1 MRKIN
6 NLIKM
11 LVLCGGLFFASCE
24 TTELDLT
31 QNPNALAPAQADPD
45 FYLNAIQISFAY
57 LTESF
62 GNTAGALTRIDYMN
76 GRDYANA
83 YSPSNFDG
91 RWSSAYQTI
100 MNDIKELN
108 IIADETGLTRHKAMG
123 QVIEAHILLTLVDFF
138 GDIPY
143 TEALAGAEN
152 LNPVADSGA
161 SVYAAAIAL
170 LDGAITNFNNS
181 ALGDPALDM
190 YYDGDWAAWTKAA
203 NTLKMKAYMAT
214 RLVDGSAVSKFN
226 AIVASGNYIS
236 SNADDMQFRW
246 GTLAVQ
252 PDSRHPRYR
261 GSYTSTGGGSY
272 MSNSLMNYMIGNNP
286 ESAYSSPDRYDPR
299 VLYYFYRQVG
309 ATPGI
314 DGDPN
319 EETLECGLQNPPAHY
334 AGYVFCGAPKG
345 WWGRDHGNDN
355 GIPPDGFLRAL
366 AGAYPAGGALDD
378 LSYSSKVDGDGNGGN
393 GITPIMLASWSQFM
407 IGEVELAAGNG
418 AAAKNAMMDGIT
430 LSIDKVLASTE
441 TSGRY
446 DWIFGNGLRPG
457 SDPEDPANYGPAL
470 TFEAN
475 YINWF
480 KMDLEAE
487 WDAATNEG
495 DRWDILGMQNFVA
508 QYGNGLGAYNF
519 YRRTG
524 HPTTLQPNIEA
535 NPGGF
540 IRSFFY
546 PANHANTNS
555 NITQK
560 DGVTEPVFWDTNP
573 GSPGFPAAN

>member
-31 QNPNALAPAQADPD
+31 QNPNALAPDQADPD
-45 FYLNAIQISFAY
+45 FYLNAIQIDFAY

-83 YSPSNFDG
+83 YSPNNFDG

-108 IIADETGLTRHKAMG
+108 IIADNTGLSRHKAMG
-123 QVIEAHILLTLVDFF
+123 QVIEAHILMTLVDFF

-143 TEALAGAEN
+143 TEAFQGADN

-170 LDGAITNFNNS
+170 LDGAITNFNND
-181 ALGDPALDM
+181 ALGNPALDM

-261 GSYTSTGGGSY
+261 GSYTSTGGGTY
-272 MSNSLMNYMIGNNP
+272 MSNSLMDYMRGGFDGGY
-286 ESAYSSPDRYDPR
+286 ALGAGTFTADPR
-299 VLYYFYRQVG
+299 IMFYYHRQTNP
-309 ATPGI
+309 TPGI
-314 DGDPN
+314 AGAPAD
-319 EETLECGLQNPPAHY
+319 EEVLECGLQNAPAHY
-334 AGYVFCGAPKG
+334 AGYVFCANPQG

-355 GIPPDGFLRAL
+355 GSPPDGFLKTL
-366 AGAYPAGGALDD
+366 AGVYPSGGKLDD
-378 LSYSSKVDGDGNGGN
+378 WSYGGQQDGAGNGGN
-393 GITPIMLASWSQFM
+393 GITPIMLASWTDFM
-407 IGEVELAAGNG
+407 IGEVELVAGNE
-418 AAAKNAMMDGIT
+418 AAAKTAMFAGMAK
-430 LSIDKVLASTE
+430 SMDKVTNFYPREAGNRFDAVMNFYVGGLAQVINDFYAR
-441 TSGRY
+441 TS
-446 DWIFGNGLRPG
+446 D
-457 SDPEDPANYGPAL
+457 
-470 TFEAN
+470 
-475 YINWF
+475 
-480 KMDLEAE
+480 E
-487 WDAATNEG
+487 WDDASDKMNV
-495 DRWDILGMQNFVA
+495 LGMQYFVA
-508 QYGNGLGAYNF
+508 QYGNGLDAYNF

-524 HPTTLQPNIEA
+524 YPTTLQPNIEA

-560 DGVTEPVFWDTNP
+560 GGVTEPVFWDTNP

>member
-31 QNPNALAPAQADPD
+31 QNPNALAPDQADPD

-62 GNTAGALTRIDYMN
+62 GNTAGALTRVDYMN

-83 YSPSNFDG
+83 YSPGNFDG

-108 IIADETGLTRHKAMG
+108 IIANETGLTRHKAIG
-123 QVIEAHILLTLVDFF
+123 QVIEAHILMTLVDFF

-143 TEALAGAEN
+143 TEALAGADN

-170 LDGAITNFNNS
+170 LDGAVTNFNND

-190 YYDGDWAAWTKAA
+190 FYDGDWAAWTKAA

-236 SNADDMQFRW
+236 SNADDMQFSW

-261 GSYTSTGGGSY
+261 SSYTSTGGGSY
-272 MSNSLMNYMIGNNP
+272 MSNSLMNYMIGDG
-286 ESAYSSPDRYDPR
+286 YFSPSYDPR
-299 VLYYFYRQVG
+299 INFYYSRQVSS
-309 ATPGI
+309 TPGI
-314 DGDPN
+314 DADAN
-319 EETLECGLQNPPAHY
+319 EETLECGLQNAPAHY
-334 AGYVFCGAPKG
+334 AGYVFCGNVYG
-345 WWGRDHGNDN
+345 YWGRDHGNDN
-355 GIPPDGFLRAL
+355 GIPPDGFLRTL
-366 AGAYPAGGALDD
+366 AGVYPAGGLLDD
-378 LSYSSKVDGDGNGGN
+378 WNVLFNGPQPQKDGAGNGGN
-393 GITPIMLASWSQFM
+393 GITPIILASGSDFM
-407 IGEVELAAGNG
+407 IAEAALFVDGDITASG
-418 AAAKNAMMDGIT
+418 NAMLSGIAKSFDKVTNFSPLSDRFIGVTNGNFGGLDQMISDFTEDIVDQWTATDMDGKKNI
-430 LSIDKVLASTE
+430 LANQ
-441 TSGRY
+441 
-446 DWIFGNGLRPG
+446 F
-457 SDPEDPANYGPAL
+457 
-470 TFEAN
+470 
-475 YINWF
+475 
-480 KMDLEAE
+480 
-487 WDAATNEG
+487 
-495 DRWDILGMQNFVA
+495 FVS
-508 QYGNGLGAYNF
+508 QYGNGLNTYNF

-524 HPTTLQPNIEA
+524 YPTTLQPNIEA

-573 GSPGFPAAN
+573 GSPGFPVAN

>member
-31 QNPNALAPAQADPD
+31 QNPNALAPDQADPD
-45 FYLNAIQISFAY
+45 FYLNAIQIQFAY

-83 YSPSNFDG
+83 YSPGSFNG

-108 IIADETGLTRHKAMG
+108 IIASETGLNRHKAMG
-123 QVIEAHILLTLVDFF
+123 QVIEAHILMTLVDFF

-143 TEALAGAEN
+143 TEALAGADN

-170 LDGAITNFNNS
+170 LDGAITNFNND
-181 ALGDPALDM
+181 ALGNPALDM

-261 GSYTSTGGGSY
+261 GNYTSTGGGRY
-272 MSNSLMNYMIGNNP
+272 MSNSLMDYMRGGFDGGYNLGGGTFT
-286 ESAYSSPDRYDPR
+286 ADPR
-299 VLYYFYRQVG
+299 IMFYYHRQTNP
-309 ATPGI
+309 TPGI
-314 DGDPN
+314 DGAPAD
-319 EETLECGLQNPPAHY
+319 EEVLECGLQNPPAHY
-334 AGYVFCGAPKG
+334 AGYVFCANPQG

-355 GIPPDGFLRAL
+355 GIPPDGFLRTL
-366 AGAYPAGGALDD
+366 AGVYPAGGKLDD
-378 LSYSSKVDGDGNGGN
+378 WSYGGQQDGDGNGGN
-393 GITPIMLASWSQFM
+393 GITPIMLASWTDFM
-407 IGEVELAAGNG
+407 IGEVELVAGNE
-418 AAAKNAMMDGIT
+418 AAAKTAMFAGMAKSMDKVTNFYPRTARFDGIM
-430 LSIDKVLASTE
+430 DYYVGGLAQVT
-441 TSGRY
+441 
-446 DWIFGNGLRPG
+446 NGFYARI
-457 SDPEDPANYGPAL
+457 SD
-470 TFEAN
+470 
-475 YINWF
+475 
-480 KMDLEAE
+480 E
-487 WDAATNEG
+487 WDDASDKMNV
-495 DRWDILGMQNFVA
+495 LGMQYFVA
-508 QYGNGLGAYNF
+508 QYGNGLDAYNF

-524 HPTTLQPNIEA
+524 YPTTLQPNIEA

-560 DGVTEPVFWDTNP
+560 GGVTEPVFWDTNP

>member
-31 QNPNALAPAQADPD
+31 QNPNALAPDQADPD
-45 FYLNAIQISFAY
+45 FYLNAIQIDFAY

-83 YSPSNFDG
+83 YSPNNFDG

-108 IIADETGLTRHKAMG
+108 IIADNTGLSRHKAMG
-123 QVIEAHILLTLVDFF
+123 QVIEAHILMTLVDFF

-143 TEALAGAEN
+143 TEAFQGADN

-170 LDGAITNFNNS
+170 LDGAITNFNND
-181 ALGDPALDM
+181 ALGNPALDM

-261 GSYTSTGGGSY
+261 GSYTSTGGGTY
-272 MSNSLMNYMIGNNP
+272 MSNSLMDYMRGGFDGGY
-286 ESAYSSPDRYDPR
+286 ALGAGTFTADPR
-299 VLYYFYRQVG
+299 IMFYYHRQTNP
-309 ATPGI
+309 TPGI
-314 DGDPN
+314 DGAPAD
-319 EETLECGLQNPPAHY
+319 EEVLECGLQNAPAHY
-334 AGYVFCGAPKG
+334 AGYVFCANPQG

-355 GIPPDGFLRAL
+355 GIPPDGFLRTL
-366 AGAYPAGGALDD
+366 AGVYPSGGKLDD
-378 LSYSSKVDGDGNGGN
+378 WSYGGQQDGAGNGGN
-393 GITPIMLASWSQFM
+393 GITPIMLASWTDFM
-407 IGEVELAAGNG
+407 IGEVELVAGNE
-418 AAAKNAMMDGIT
+418 AAAKTAMFAGMAK
-430 LSIDKVLASTE
+430 SMDKVTNFYPRTDRFEGIMDYYVGGLAQVV
-441 TSGRY
+441 
-446 DWIFGNGLRPG
+446 NGFYARI
-457 SDPEDPANYGPAL
+457 SD
-470 TFEAN
+470 
-475 YINWF
+475 
-480 KMDLEAE
+480 E
-487 WDAATNEG
+487 WDDASDKMNV
-495 DRWDILGMQNFVA
+495 LGMQYFVA
-508 QYGNGLGAYNF
+508 QYGNGLDAYNF

-524 HPTTLQPNIEA
+524 YPTTLQPNIEA

-546 PANHANTNS
+546 PSNHANTNS

-560 DGVTEPVFWDTNP
+560 DGVTDPVFWDTNP

>member
-31 QNPNALAPAQADPD
+31 QNPNALAPDQADPD
-45 FYLNAIQISFAY
+45 FYLNAIQIQFAY

-62 GNTAGALTRIDYMN
+62 GNTAGALTRIDYMS

-83 YSPSNFDG
+83 YSPGSFDG

-108 IIADETGLTRHKAMG
+108 IIANETGLNRHKAMG
-123 QVIEAHILLTLVDFF
+123 QVIEAHILMTLVDFF

-170 LDGAITNFNNS
+170 LDGAITNFNND

-236 SNADDMQFRW
+236 SNADDMQFQW

-272 MSNSLMNYMIGNNP
+272 MSNSLMDYMRGGADGGYDIGGGVFIG
-286 ESAYSSPDRYDPR
+286 DPR
-299 VLYYFYRQVG
+299 LMFYFNRQTSSTPGIGG
-309 ATPGI
+309 ATP
-314 DGDPN
+314 D
-319 EETLECGLQNPPAHY
+319 EEVLECGLQNAPAHY
-334 AGYVFCGAPKG
+334 AGYVFCGNPQG

-366 AGAYPAGGALDD
+366 AGVYPAGGAIDEW
-378 LSYSSKVDGDGNGGN
+378 SYGGFQDGDGYGGN
-393 GITPIMLASWSQFM
+393 GITPIMLASWTDFM
-407 IGEVELAAGNG
+407 IGEVELVAGNE
-418 AAAKNAMMDGIT
+418 AAAKTAMFTGMAKSMDKVTTFKARTARFDGIMDFYFGG
-430 LSIDKVLASTE
+430 LDQVINDFYAR
-441 TSGRY
+441 TS
-446 DWIFGNGLRPG
+446 D
-457 SDPEDPANYGPAL
+457 
-470 TFEAN
+470 
-475 YINWF
+475 
-480 KMDLEAE
+480 E
-487 WDAATNEG
+487 WDDASDKMNV
-495 DRWDILGMQNFVA
+495 LGMQYFVA
-508 QYGNGLGAYNF
+508 QYGNGLDAYNF

-524 HPTTLQPNIEA
+524 YPTTLQPNIEA

-560 DGVTEPVFWDTNP
+560 DGVTDPVFWDTNP

>member
-31 QNPNALAPAQADPD
+31 QNPNALAPDQADPD

-83 YSPSNFDG
+83 YSPGNFDG
-91 RWSSAYQTI
+91 RWSCAYQTI

-123 QVIEAHILLTLVDFF
+123 QVIEAHILMTLVDFF

-170 LDGAITNFNNS
+170 LDGAITNFNND

-236 SNADDMQFRW
+236 SNADDMQFQW

-261 GSYTSTGGGSY
+261 GSYTSTGGGTY
-272 MSNSLMNYMIGNNP
+272 MSNSLMDYMRGGADGGYDIGGGVFIG
-286 ESAYSSPDRYDPR
+286 DPR
-299 VLYYFYRQVG
+299 LMFYFNRQTSSTPGIGG
-309 ATPGI
+309 ATP
-314 DGDPN
+314 D
-319 EETLECGLQNPPAHY
+319 EEVLECGLQNAPAHY
-334 AGYVFCGAPKG
+334 AGYVFCGNPQG

-366 AGAYPAGGALDD
+366 AGVYPAGGAIDEW
-378 LSYSSKVDGDGNGGN
+378 SYGGFQDGDGYGGN
-393 GITPIMLASWSQFM
+393 GITPIMLASWTDFM
-407 IGEVELAAGNG
+407 IGEVELVAGNE
-418 AAAKNAMMDGIT
+418 AAAKTAMFTGMAKSMDKVTTFKARTDRFDGIMDFYFGG
-430 LSIDKVLASTE
+430 LDQVINDFYAR
-441 TSGRY
+441 TS
-446 DWIFGNGLRPG
+446 D
-457 SDPEDPANYGPAL
+457 
-470 TFEAN
+470 
-475 YINWF
+475 
-480 KMDLEAE
+480 E
-487 WDAATNEG
+487 WDDASDKMNV
-495 DRWDILGMQNFVA
+495 LGMQYFVA
-508 QYGNGLGAYNF
+508 QYGNGLDAYNF

-524 HPTTLQPNIEA
+524 YPTTLQPNIEA

-560 DGVTEPVFWDTNP
+560 DGVTDPVFWDTNP

>member
-31 QNPNALAPAQADPD
+31 QNPNALAPDQADPD
-45 FYLNAIQISFAY
+45 FYLNAIQIDFAY

-62 GNTAGALTRIDYMN
+62 GNTAGALTRIDYMS

-91 RWSSAYQTI
+91 RWSYAYQTI

-108 IIADETGLTRHKAMG
+108 IIASETGLNRHIAIG
-123 QVIEAHILLTLVDFF
+123 QVIEAHILMTLVDFF

-143 TEALAGAEN
+143 TEAFQGADN

-170 LDGAITNFNNS
+170 LDGAITNFNND
-181 ALGDPALDM
+181 ALGNPALDM

-261 GSYTSTGGGSY
+261 GSYTSTGGGRY
-272 MSNSLMNYMIGNNP
+272 MSNSLMDYMRGGFDGGY
-286 ESAYSSPDRYDPR
+286 ALGAGTFTADPR
-299 VLYYFYRQVG
+299 IMFYYHRQTNP
-309 ATPGI
+309 TPGI
-314 DGDPN
+314 DGAPAD
-319 EETLECGLQNPPAHY
+319 EEVLECGLQNAPAHY
-334 AGYVFCGAPKG
+334 AGYVFCANPQG

-355 GIPPDGFLRAL
+355 GIPPDGFLRTL
-366 AGAYPAGGALDD
+366 AGVYPSGGKLDD
-378 LSYSSKVDGDGNGGN
+378 WSYGGQQDGDGNGGN
-393 GITPIMLASWSQFM
+393 GITPIMLASWTDFM
-407 IGEVELAAGNG
+407 IGEVELVAGNE
-418 AAAKNAMMDGIT
+418 AAAKTAMFAGMAK
-430 LSIDKVLASTE
+430 SMDKVTNFYPRTDRFEGIMDYYVGGLAQVV
-441 TSGRY
+441 
-446 DWIFGNGLRPG
+446 NGFYARI
-457 SDPEDPANYGPAL
+457 SD
-470 TFEAN
+470 
-475 YINWF
+475 
-480 KMDLEAE
+480 E
-487 WDAATNEG
+487 WDDASDKMNV
-495 DRWDILGMQNFVA
+495 LGMQYFVA
-508 QYGNGLGAYNF
+508 QYGNGLDAYNF

-524 HPTTLQPNIEA
+524 YPTTLQPNIEA

-560 DGVTEPVFWDTNP
+560 GGVTEPVFWDTNP

>member
-31 QNPNALAPAQADPD
+31 QNPNALAPDQADPD

-62 GNTAGALTRIDYMN
+62 GNTAGALTRIDYMS

-91 RWSSAYQTI
+91 RWSYAYQTI

-108 IIADETGLTRHKAMG
+108 IIASETGLNRHIAIG
-123 QVIEAHILLTLVDFF
+123 QVIEAHILMTLVDFF

-143 TEALAGAEN
+143 TEAFQGADN

-170 LDGAITNFNNS
+170 LDGAITNFNND
-181 ALGDPALDM
+181 ALGNPALDM

-261 GSYTSTGGGSY
+261 GSYTSTGGGRY
-272 MSNSLMNYMIGNNP
+272 MSNSLMDYMRGGFDGGY
-286 ESAYSSPDRYDPR
+286 ALGAGTFTADPR
-299 VLYYFYRQVG
+299 IMFYYHRQTNP
-309 ATPGI
+309 TPGI
-314 DGDPN
+314 DGAPAD
-319 EETLECGLQNPPAHY
+319 EEVLECGLQNAPAHY
-334 AGYVFCGAPKG
+334 AGYVFCANPQG

-355 GIPPDGFLRAL
+355 GIPPDGFLRTL
-366 AGAYPAGGALDD
+366 AGVYPSGGKLDD
-378 LSYSSKVDGDGNGGN
+378 WSYGGQQDGAGNGGN
-393 GITPIMLASWSQFM
+393 GITPIMLASWTDFM
-407 IGEVELAAGNG
+407 IGEVELVAGNE
-418 AAAKNAMMDGIT
+418 AAAKTAMFAGMAK
-430 LSIDKVLASTE
+430 SMDKVTNFYPREAGNRFDAVMNFYVGGLAQVV
-441 TSGRY
+441 
-446 DWIFGNGLRPG
+446 NGFYARI
-457 SDPEDPANYGPAL
+457 SD
-470 TFEAN
+470 
-475 YINWF
+475 
-480 KMDLEAE
+480 E
-487 WDAATNEG
+487 WDDASDKMNV
-495 DRWDILGMQNFVA
+495 LGMQYFVA
-508 QYGNGLGAYNF
+508 QYGNGLDAYNF

-524 HPTTLQPNIEA
+524 YPTTLQPNIEA

-560 DGVTEPVFWDTNP
+560 GGVTEPVFWDTNP

>member
-31 QNPNALAPAQADPD
+31 QNPNALAPDQADPD

-83 YSPSNFDG
+83 YSPNNFDG

-108 IIADETGLTRHKAMG
+108 IIADNTGLSRHKAMG
-123 QVIEAHILLTLVDFF
+123 QVIEAHILMTLVDFF

-170 LDGAITNFNNS
+170 LDGAITNFNND
-181 ALGDPALDM
+181 ALGNPALDM

-236 SNADDMQFRW
+236 SNADDMQFQW

-261 GSYTSTGGGSY
+261 GSYTSTGGGTY
-272 MSNSLMNYMIGNNP
+272 MSNSLMDYMRGGADGGYDIGGGVFIG
-286 ESAYSSPDRYDPR
+286 DPR
-299 VLYYFYRQVG
+299 LMFYFNRQTSSTPGIGG
-309 ATPGI
+309 ATP
-314 DGDPN
+314 D
-319 EETLECGLQNPPAHY
+319 EEVLECGLQNAPAHY
-334 AGYVFCGAPKG
+334 AGYVFCGNPQG

-366 AGAYPAGGALDD
+366 AGVYPAGGSIDEW
-378 LSYSSKVDGDGNGGN
+378 SYGGFQDGDGYGGN
-393 GITPIMLASWSQFM
+393 GITPIMLASWTDFM
-407 IGEVELAAGNG
+407 IGEVELVAGNE
-418 AAAKNAMMDGIT
+418 AAAKTAMFAGMAKSMDKVTTFKARTDRFDGIMDFYFGG
-430 LSIDKVLASTE
+430 LDQVINDFYAR
-441 TSGRY
+441 TS
-446 DWIFGNGLRPG
+446 D
-457 SDPEDPANYGPAL
+457 
-470 TFEAN
+470 
-475 YINWF
+475 
-480 KMDLEAE
+480 E
-487 WDAATNEG
+487 WDDASDKMNV
-495 DRWDILGMQNFVA
+495 LGMQYFVA
-508 QYGNGLGAYNF
+508 QYGNGLDAYNF

-524 HPTTLQPNIEA
+524 YPTTLQPNIEA

-546 PANHANTNS
+546 PSNHANTNS

-560 DGVTEPVFWDTNP
+560 DGVTDPVFWDTNP

>member
-31 QNPNALAPAQADPD
+31 QNPNALAPDQADPD

-62 GNTAGALTRIDYMN
+62 GNTAGALTRIDYMS

-108 IIADETGLTRHKAMG
+108 VIAGETGLNRHIAIG
-123 QVIEAHILLTLVDFF
+123 QVIEAHILMTLVDFF

-143 TEALAGAEN
+143 TEAFQGADN
-152 LNPVADSGA
+152 LNPIADSGA

-170 LDGAITNFNNS
+170 LDGAITNFNND
-181 ALGDPALDM
+181 ALGNPALDM

-261 GSYTSTGGGSY
+261 GSYTSTGGGRY
-272 MSNSLMNYMIGNNP
+272 MSNSLMDYMRGGFDGGY
-286 ESAYSSPDRYDPR
+286 ALGAGTFTADPR
-299 VLYYFYRQVG
+299 IMFYYHRQTNP
-309 ATPGI
+309 TPGI
-314 DGDPN
+314 DGAPAD
-319 EETLECGLQNPPAHY
+319 EEVLECGLQNAPAHY
-334 AGYVFCGAPKG
+334 AGYVFCANPQG

-355 GIPPDGFLRAL
+355 GIPPDGFLRTL
-366 AGAYPAGGALDD
+366 AGVYPSGGKLDD
-378 LSYSSKVDGDGNGGN
+378 WSYGGQQDGDGNGGN
-393 GITPIMLASWSQFM
+393 GITPIMLASWTDFM
-407 IGEVELAAGNG
+407 IGEVELVAGNE
-418 AAAKNAMMDGIT
+418 AAAKTAMFAGMAK
-430 LSIDKVLASTE
+430 SMDKVTNFYPRTDRFEGIMDYYVGGLAQVV
-441 TSGRY
+441 
-446 DWIFGNGLRPG
+446 NGFYARI
-457 SDPEDPANYGPAL
+457 SD
-470 TFEAN
+470 
-475 YINWF
+475 
-480 KMDLEAE
+480 E
-487 WDAATNEG
+487 WDDASDKMNV
-495 DRWDILGMQNFVA
+495 LGMQYFVA
-508 QYGNGLGAYNF
+508 QYGNGLDAYNF

-524 HPTTLQPNIEA
+524 YPTTLQPNIEA

-560 DGVTEPVFWDTNP
+560 GGVTEPVFWDTNP

>member
-1 MRKIN
+1 
-6 NLIKM
+6 M

-31 QNPNALAPAQADPD
+31 QNPNALAPDQADPD

-62 GNTAGALTRIDYMN
+62 GNTAGALTRVDYMN

-83 YSPSNFDG
+83 YSPGNFDG

-108 IIADETGLTRHKAMG
+108 IIANETGLTRHKAIG
-123 QVIEAHILLTLVDFF
+123 QVIEAHILMTLVDFF

-143 TEALAGAEN
+143 TEALAGADN

-170 LDGAITNFNNS
+170 LDGAVTNFNND

-190 YYDGDWAAWTKAA
+190 FYDGDWAAWTKAA

-236 SNADDMQFRW
+236 SNADDMQFSW

-261 GSYTSTGGGSY
+261 SSYTSTGGGSY
-272 MSNSLMNYMIGNNP
+272 MSNSLMNYMIGDG
-286 ESAYSSPDRYDPR
+286 YFSPSYDPR
-299 VLYYFYRQVG
+299 INFYYSRQVSS
-309 ATPGI
+309 TPGI
-314 DGDPN
+314 DADAN
-319 EETLECGLQNPPAHY
+319 EETLECGLQNAPAHY
-334 AGYVFCGAPKG
+334 AGYVFCGNVYG
-345 WWGRDHGNDN
+345 YWGRDHGNDN
-355 GIPPDGFLRAL
+355 GIPPDGFLRTL
-366 AGAYPAGGALDD
+366 AGVYPAGGLLDD
-378 LSYSSKVDGDGNGGN
+378 WNVLFNGPQPQKDGAGNGGN
-393 GITPIMLASWSQFM
+393 GITPIILASGSDFM
-407 IGEVELAAGNG
+407 IAEAALFVDGDITASG
-418 AAAKNAMMDGIT
+418 NAMLSGIAKSFDKVTNFSPLSDRFIGVTNGNFGGLDQMISDFTEDIVDQWTATDMDGKKNI
-430 LSIDKVLASTE
+430 LANQ
-441 TSGRY
+441 
-446 DWIFGNGLRPG
+446 F
-457 SDPEDPANYGPAL
+457 
-470 TFEAN
+470 
-475 YINWF
+475 
-480 KMDLEAE
+480 
-487 WDAATNEG
+487 
-495 DRWDILGMQNFVA
+495 FVS
-508 QYGNGLGAYNF
+508 QYGNGLNTYNF

-524 HPTTLQPNIEA
+524 YPTTLQPNIEA

-573 GSPGFPAAN
+573 GSPGFPVAN

>member
-45 FYLNAIQISFAY
+45 FYLNAIQISYAY
-57 LTESF
+57 LIESF
-62 GNTAGALTRIDYMN
+62 GNTAGALTRVDYMS

-83 YSPSNFDG
+83 YSPGNFDG

-108 IIADETGLTRHKAMG
+108 IIADNTGLSRHKAMG
-123 QVIEAHILLTLVDFF
+123 QVIEAHILMTLVDFF

-143 TEALAGAEN
+143 TEALAGADN

-170 LDGAITNFNNS
+170 LDGAITNFNND

-272 MSNSLMNYMIGNNP
+272 MSNSLMDYMRGGFDGGYALYGVPNV
-286 ESAYSSPDRYDPR
+286 SLSTFTADPR
-299 VLYYFYRQVG
+299 IMFYYYRQTNP
-309 ATPGI
+309 TPGI
-314 DGDPN
+314 DGATPN
-319 EETLECGLQNPPAHY
+319 EEVLECGLQNPPAHY
-334 AGYVFCGAPKG
+334 AGYVFCANPQG

-355 GIPPDGFLRAL
+355 GIPPDGFLRTL
-366 AGAYPAGGALDD
+366 AGVYPAGGKLDD
-378 LSYSSKVDGDGNGGN
+378 WSYGGQQDGDGNGGN
-393 GITPIMLASWSQFM
+393 GITPIMLASWTDFM
-407 IGEVELAAGNG
+407 IGEVELVAGNE
-418 AAAKNAMMDGIT
+418 AAAKTAMFAGMAKSMDKVTNFYPRTERFDGI
-430 LSIDKVLASTE
+430 LDYYVGGLAQVVNDFYARIS
-441 TSGRY
+441 
-446 DWIFGNGLRPG
+446 N
-457 SDPEDPANYGPAL
+457 
-470 TFEAN
+470 
-475 YINWF
+475 
-480 KMDLEAE
+480 E
-487 WDAATNEG
+487 WDDASDKMNV
-495 DRWDILGMQNFVA
+495 LGMQYFVA
-508 QYGNGLGAYNF
+508 QYGNGLDAYNF

-524 HPTTLQPNIEA
+524 HPTTLQPNIEP

-560 DGVTEPVFWDTNP
+560 DGVTDPVFWDTNP